1 MAKNVT
7 IKDIPASEEILFAN
21 IVTLKDHSLIG
32 IPNYKSVKF
41 VVTNTS
47 IYIKIAGVLIDTSGT
62 QALSIEQIDTLTIKT
77 PLVKS
82 NRFLIVGIKN
92 GKGVQF
98 TLTKEDCQTVVNILK
113 NANSSIVIEEV

>member
-7 IKDIPASEEILFAN
+7 IKDLPASEEILFAN

-32 IPNYKSVKF
+32 VPNYKSVKF

-62 QALSIEQIDTLTIKT
+62 QALSIDQIDTLTIKT
-77 PLVKS
+77 PLFKS

-92 GKGVQF
+92 GKSVQF
-98 TLTKEDCQTVVNILK
+98 TLTKEDCQTVVNIIK